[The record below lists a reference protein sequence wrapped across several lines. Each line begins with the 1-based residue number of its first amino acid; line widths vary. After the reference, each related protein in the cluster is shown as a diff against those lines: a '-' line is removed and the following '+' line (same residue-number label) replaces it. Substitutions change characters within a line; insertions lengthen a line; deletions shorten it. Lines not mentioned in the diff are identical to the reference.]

1 MFNDIFWEALWK
13 FLTEIKPP
21 GPWEMQAKRKGSFL
35 IKCRLQRDLSFFLQ
49 CRISQFL
56 VTHKKYQCL
65 NYEMKRNLCTMLPTQ
80 DETIKILRTQS

>member
-13 FLTEIKPP
+13 CLTEIKPP
-21 GPWEMQAKRKGSFL
+21 GPGEMQAKRKGSFL
-35 IKCRLQRDLSFFLQ
+35 IFLQ
-49 CRISQFL
+49 FRISQFL